1 MAFYRTVFSWR
12 TRPSDVWEDAPIF
25 DVETGIGGIA
35 GSIGWAFPGTPPV
48 LFYVSVAD
56 ADTYVD
62 RARAQGAAGVGPG
75 WSRPSGSG
83 ATYVV
88 DPEGQSFGL
97 LSPASAE
104 KPTSGSGR

>member
-1 MAFYRTVFSWR
+1 M
-12 TRPSDVWEDAPIF
+12 WEDAPIF

-35 GSIGWAFPGTPPV
+35 GRIGVAFPGTPSV
-48 LFYVSVAD
+48 VFYASVAD

-62 RARAQGAAGVGPG
+62 RARAQGAASVGPT
-75 WSRPSGSG
+75 WSRPSASE
-83 ATYVV
+83 ATYFV

-104 KPTSGSGR
+104 TPTSGSER